1 MAHRAKTNPGPN
13 LFDEAAARTASLAGT
28 MGKLPVPT
36 KASKAAKPSKSIK
49 LVKAAKDDIAQN
61 DLLKSQ
67 AKPGYTRL
75 QVYVT
80 RAEVNA
86 ALQREAQARKMSL
99 SQAASAMIERGLRGR
114 IEPDADNRLLN
125 LERRLSDHMRTSSR
139 DLMIIEEM
147 LFSTLKVLMTRFPHD
162 VSLEDPTYQAAIDAK
177 MSGILDDVARRIGT
191 HNVVRAQET
200 DAEKN
205 VAAKNDKPL
214 STSDVPLPAVAND
227 SAASTPNLSAK
238 PEIASTPPKPSP
250 LKSTAPKTLEMDF

>member
-1 MAHRAKTNPGPN
+1 MAHRAKSNLGPS
-13 LFDEAAARTASLAGT
+13 LFDEVSAGTSNPNDT
-28 MGKLPVPT
+28 MGKSPIPT
-36 KASKAAKPSKSIK
+36 KSSKAAKPSKSIK
-49 LVKAAKDDIAQN
+49 LVKTAKDDIAQN

-147 LFSTLKVLMTRFPHD
+147 IFSTLKVLMTRFPHD

-200 DAEKN
+200 DAEKE
-205 VAAKNDKPL
+205 AAATNDKPL
-214 STSDVPLPAVAND
+214 STPNAPLPAVAND
-227 SAASTPNLSAK
+227 SAASTPTLSVASHVALPLSKPIPAK
-238 PEIASTPPKPSP
+238 T
-250 LKSTAPKTLEMDF
+250 TAPVTLEMDF